1 MPERRICSESVH
13 RALEKNPFEKLSV
26 IVFSILEDA
35 ILSSELPPGAKLNV
49 TRLSAELDVSSSPV
63 REAIDQ
69 LCESGLVREEKKV
82 DGKYSNYYVFD
93 ISNDSIEDL
102 FVARKTI
109 EGMAAY
115 ICAERNWRIDLGE
128 LEHLAKEF
136 QSQLKAYGESSNMQP
151 DIYYS
156 SRIDMDFHTLL
167 VNATANKFLIS
178 MYDTIYKSVKYL
190 SIRTNQFTSTR
201 KNMENLLLLGSQHMA
216 IYRAIRDGEPDAA
229 RTAMEKHIDF
239 CSRACLLHRYLQS

>member
-13 RALEKNPFEKLSV
+13 EALEKNPFEKLSV

-69 LCESGLVREEKKV
+69 LCESGLVREKKKV

-109 EGMAAY
+109 EGMARTYAPSA
-115 ICAERNWRIDLGE
+115 IGALTWASLNIWQKNFR
-128 LEHLAKEF
+128 ASSKPMV
-136 QSQLKAYGESSNMQP
+136 KA
-151 DIYYS
+151 
-156 SRIDMDFHTLL
+156 T
-167 VNATANKFLIS
+167 KC
-178 MYDTIYKSVKYL
+178 
-190 SIRTNQFTSTR
+190 IRMSTTVPGWTW
-201 KNMENLLLLGSQHMA
+201 NSTH
-216 IYRAIRDGEPDAA
+216 
-229 RTAMEKHIDF
+229 
-239 CSRACLLHRYLQS
+239 CL